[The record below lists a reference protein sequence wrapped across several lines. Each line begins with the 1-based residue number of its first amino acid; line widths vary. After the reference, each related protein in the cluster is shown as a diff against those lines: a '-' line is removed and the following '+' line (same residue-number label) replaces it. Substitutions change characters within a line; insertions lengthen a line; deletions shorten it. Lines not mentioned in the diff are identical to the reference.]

1 VDEMTGKTVGKY
13 KIIEE
18 LGNGG
23 MGRVYKAIH
32 LTLNRVVAVKMIHPD
47 LVDNQDLIKR
57 FYKEAKTQ
65 AQLNHQNIV
74 TVYDFLE
81 IGGNYFIIMEYVHGV
96 SVGKIVSEQ
105 GPFEPYIALSIFRQI
120 LTGIGYAHLKK
131 VIHRDI
137 KPNNFILTP
146 SNVKITDFGIA
157 QIIGDTGLAATEA
170 VFGTPR
176 YMSPEQILGEKI
188 DHRTDIYSLGVTLYE
203 MLTGRVP
210 FNGDSDYE
218 IKRGQVEL
226 PPPLPTQ
233 IRLDIPRELE
243 NIVLRA
249 LLKKP
254 EERFQSVN
262 EFITALEN
270 LYEGKKE
277 VIAKKKKAGDSLNL
291 DNIYLIEEPCIT
303 VESLEN
309 LEQQEEFDEKGDL
322 NITPYPALTVSF
334 YREKRTGLLVL
345 DSRTRLKIYFLE
357 GLIVSVEGGDTRL
370 SLGNMLVDMGKI
382 TKEDQNDALS
392 FALEAGLKIG
402 EALIKMGKI
411 TSDKLDSILEIQIRE
426 KLIEGFQYT
435 TGSYKFG
442 STKNFTEKAMCKI
455 NPIQMIYEGANRFI
469 EKGEILRLLYDQN
482 SSIIPSPDFEEEVKN
497 LGFSYKEL
505 ELVEVLRKGITL
517 EEAILKSPL
526 NIDDTVKFLYS
537 LNFIELVEIQSERT
551 GFKEK
556 KQFEKSSA
564 CVSGKTEVAD
574 GLKTKKLEQVDIKTL
589 LRENSFQETL
599 KKFFRHQ
606 EPPKSIELKLK
617 VKNPGNAKSD

>member
-18 LGNGG
+18 IGNGG

-32 LTLNRVVAVKMIHPD
+32 LTLNRVVAVKMIHPE
-47 LVDNQDLIKR
+47 LVDNLELIKR

-74 TVYDFLE
+74 SVYDFLE
-81 IGGNYFIIMEYVHGV
+81 IGGNYFIIMEYVHGE
-96 SVGKIVSEQ
+96 SVGKMISEH

-120 LTGIGYAHLKK
+120 LTGIGYAHLKR

-146 SNVKITDFGIA
+146 SIVKITDFGIA
-157 QIIGDTGLAATEA
+157 QIIGDAGLATTEA

-218 IKRGQVEL
+218 IKRGHVEL

-233 IRLDIPRELE
+233 LRLDIPRELE

-254 EERFQSVN
+254 EERFQSAN
-262 EFITALEN
+262 ELILALEN
-270 LYEGKKE
+270 IYEGKKE
-277 VIAKKKKAGDSLNL
+277 VMAKKKAPDSLNL
-291 DNIYLIEEPCIT
+291 DSIYLIEESGIT
-303 VESLEN
+303 AESLEN
-309 LEQQEEFDEKGDL
+309 LEEEEFDEKGDL
-322 NITPYPALTVSF
+322 NITPYPALILSF

-345 DSRTRLKIYFLE
+345 DSRARLKIYFLD
-357 GLIVSVEGGDTRL
+357 GLIVSVEGGDPRL
-370 SLGNMLVDMGKI
+370 ALGNMLVDMGKI
-382 TKEDQNDALS
+382 TKTDQKDALS
-392 FALEAGLKIG
+392 CALEAGLKIG

-411 TSDKLDSILEIQIRE
+411 TPDKLDSILEIQIGE

-442 STKNFTEKAMCKI
+442 STKNFAEKAMCKI
-455 NPIQMIYEGANRFI
+455 HPMQMIYEGTNRFI
-469 EKGEILRLLYDQN
+469 EKGQILRLLHDQN
-482 SSIIPSPDFEEEVKN
+482 SSIIPIPNIEEEVKN
-497 LGFSYKEL
+497 LGLSYKEL
-505 ELVEVLRKGITL
+505 ELVEVLRKDITL

-537 LNFIELVEIQSERT
+537 LNSIELVGIQNERLE
-551 GFKEK
+551 FKEK
-556 KQFEKSSA
+556 KQVEKSSA
-564 CVSGKTEVAD
+564 PISAKIEVED
-574 GLKTKKLEQVDIKTL
+574 GLKTKKLEQADIRTL
-589 LRENSFQETL
+589 LRENSFQGAL
-599 KKFFRHQ
+599 KKIFR
-606 EPPKSIELKLK
+606 
-617 VKNPGNAKSD
+617 

>member
-1 VDEMTGKTVGKY
+1 MTGKTVGKY

-18 LGNGG
+18 IGNGG

-47 LVDNQDLIKR
+47 LVDNLELIKR

-74 TVYDFLE
+74 SVYDFLE
-81 IGGNYFIIMEYVHGV
+81 IGGNYFIIMEYVHGE
-96 SVGKIVSEQ
+96 SVGKIVSEH

-120 LTGIGYAHLKK
+120 LTGIAYAHLKG
-131 VIHRDI
+131 VVHRDI
-137 KPNNFILTP
+137 KPSNFILTP
-146 SNVKITDFGIA
+146 SIVKITDFGIA
-157 QIIGDTGLAATEA
+157 QIMGDTVLPTTEA

-210 FNGDSDYE
+210 FNGNSDYE
-218 IKRGQVEL
+218 IKRGHVEL

-243 NIVLRA
+243 NIVLKA

-262 EFITALEN
+262 ELILALEN

-277 VIAKKKKAGDSLNL
+277 VMARKNKAPTSLNL
-291 DNIYLIEEPCIT
+291 NSIYLIEEPGIT

-309 LEQQEEFDEKGDL
+309 LEQEEEFDENGDL
-322 NITPYPALTVSF
+322 NITPYPALIRSF
-334 YREKRTGLLVL
+334 YREKRAGLLVL
-345 DSRTRLKIYFLE
+345 DSRARLKIYFLD
-357 GLIVSVEGGDTRL
+357 GLIVHVEGGDPRL
-370 SLGNMLVDMGKI
+370 ALGNMLVDMGKL
-382 TKEDQNDALS
+382 TKVDQEHALS

-402 EALIKMGKI
+402 EALVKMGNI
-411 TSDKLDSILEIQIRE
+411 TPDKLESILKFQIRE
-426 KLIEGFQYT
+426 KLIEGFHYT
-435 TGSYKFG
+435 TGYYKFG
-442 STKNFTEKAMCKI
+442 STKNFTEKAMCNI
-455 NPIQMIYEGANRFI
+455 HPMQVIYEGANRFI
-469 EKGEILRLLYDQN
+469 EKGQILKLLYDQN
-482 SSIIPSPDFEEEVKN
+482 SIIVPSPDFEEEVEN

-537 LNFIELVEIQSERT
+537 LNFIELVEIQNERLKS
-551 GFKEK
+551 KEK
-556 KQFEKSSA
+556 KQVEKSNESIP
-564 CVSGKTEVAD
+564 GKTEEED
-574 GLKTKKLEQVDIKTL
+574 GLKTKKLEQADIKIL

-599 KKFFRHQ
+599 KKIFHHQ
-606 EPPKSIELKLK
+606 DPPKSIELKLK
-617 VKNPGNAKSD
+617 VKNPANAKSG